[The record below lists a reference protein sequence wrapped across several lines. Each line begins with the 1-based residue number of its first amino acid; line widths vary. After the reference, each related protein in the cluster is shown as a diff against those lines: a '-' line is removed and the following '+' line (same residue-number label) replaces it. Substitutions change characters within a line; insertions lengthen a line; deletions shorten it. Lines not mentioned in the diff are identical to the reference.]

1 MLLYHLRIYYSW
13 KNIKKSYKSNK
24 FKISAPRQNK
34 KFALPDESYSV
45 SDTQDYFKYIIQK
58 HDTVTDNPP
67 IRIYVNT
74 IENRVTFSIK
84 TGYFLNLLTPETIKL
99 LGSSKSKIT
108 KGRNGENLS
117 HLEVA
122 EVVLIHCN
130 SVNNN
135 YWQDLRVLYRFVPR
149 KLFGQLLDI
158 SPTNFI
164 FLKISN

>member
-1 MLLYHLRIYYSW
+1 M
-13 KNIKKSYKSNK
+13 
-24 FKISAPRQNK
+24 
-34 KFALPDESYSV
+34 
-45 SDTQDYFKYIIQK
+45 
-58 HDTVTDNPP
+58 TDNPP

-99 LGSSKSKIT
+99 LGNSKSKIT

-135 YWQDLRVLYRFVPR
+135 YRQDLRVLYRFVPR